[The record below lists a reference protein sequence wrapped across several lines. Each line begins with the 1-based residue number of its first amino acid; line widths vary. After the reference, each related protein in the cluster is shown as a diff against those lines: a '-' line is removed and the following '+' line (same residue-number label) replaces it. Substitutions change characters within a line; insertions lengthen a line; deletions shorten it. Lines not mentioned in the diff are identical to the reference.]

1 MTISRFLS
9 LPLLALLLTT
19 TAPAARAADVSADY
33 VNILEGRISALE
45 EQMRGVIAQVEQ
57 TAYQAR
63 TTAEKL
69 DRLQTDIDTRF
80 RMLQDTAAAGA
91 SSPTAA
97 PSGAPAA
104 APTPPRSARDMM
116 NDLESGNAAT
126 APADTDQKTL
136 GELVDEANNDGAATK
151 NPATDANTA
160 YDNAFSLVRDGDYEA
175 AAQAMRSF
183 LKKWPKHDLASNAAY
198 WLGETFY
205 VRGDYANAAKNFAEG
220 YQKYPKGSKS
230 EDVLLKL
237 GMSLAAL
244 GRTKDACLS
253 FEQLK
258 SEFPK
263 MSAATQDRVKKEQT
277 SLGCATDEAAPAAAQ
292 PAKKK
297 R

>member
-19 TAPAARAADVSADY
+19 TAPAARAAEVSADY

-80 RMLQDTAAAGA
+80 RMLQDNA
-91 SSPTAA
+91 
-97 PSGAPAA
+97 AA
-104 APTPPRSARDMM
+104 APATAPATAQNTPAAPTTPPRSAHDMM
-116 NDLESGNAAT
+116 NELESGAT

-136 GELVDEANNDGAATK
+136 GELVDEANNDGAAATK

-175 AAQAMRSF
+175 AEQAMRAF

-205 VRGDYANAAKNFAEG
+205 VRGDYTNAAKNFAEG

-277 SLGCATDEAAPAAAQ
+277 SLGCATTDEAAPA